1 MIIDLIVAITGV
13 ILYAMHAKEA
23 ELGLRIIKS
32 IGIFIVCGAVA
43 NILICGLIG
52 MFLPTQDKG
61 EYNDLYVYDTKNTGE
76 EIYLRV
82 KYGSVETR
90 CQYVIQD
97 DNNTKMEKPWL
108 QNVKII
114 EGDFKP
120 HMIIYKAEFEEWYYY
135 LFANNIFN
143 NFYDTRY
150 EFYLPKDNIE
160 YQIR

>member
-1 MIIDLIVAITGV
+1 MIIDLIAAITGV
-13 ILYAMHAKEA
+13 ILYVMHAKEA

-32 IGIFIVCGAVA
+32 IGIFIVSGVVA

-52 MFLPTQDKG
+52 MFLPTQEKG

-97 DNNTKMEKPWL
+97 DNKTKMEKPWL

-120 HMIIYKAEFEEWYYY
+120 HMITYKPEFEKWYYY
-135 LFANNIFN
+135 LFADNIFN

-150 EFYLPKDNIE
+150 EFYLPRDNIE